1 MQNQKSQS
9 LNTQDLAQGPVEIDA
24 EMLKHI
30 GGGSPKGTWGPSG
43 DEAGAAAATTS
54 SVVAEEPSPKGTW

>member
-9 LNTQDLAQGPVEIDA
+9 LNNQDLAQGPVEIDA
-24 EMLKHI
+24 DMLKHI

-43 DEAGAAAATTS
+43 DEQGAAPS
-54 SVVAEEPSPKGTW
+54 SNVTAEEPSPKGTW